1 MTIVLCWDI
10 DGTLLSTG
18 RAGIYALEAAVAEF
32 VGRPVDLQA
41 VETAGLTDP
50 QIVAAILRSTGI
62 DPTLSAVETVL
73 RGYED
78 RLPASLH
85 RKRGGVMPNVEAV
98 LDATV
103 GRADVMTLLLTG
115 NTRRGAAAK
124 LAHYGLARYFGDGA
138 FSDGIPDRV
147 GIAARARAM
156 ARERLGDIAP
166 EQLIVIGDT
175 PHDIHCA
182 AAIGARCLAVATG
195 AHDPGLLAALE
206 PWRVVNQ
213 LPDPAGFLRL
223 VDLEHPAAMTVRR

>member
-1 MTIVLCWDI
+1 MTVVLCWDI

-18 RAGIYALEAAVAEF
+18 RAGVFALEDSVAEF

-50 QIVAAILRSTGI
+50 QIVAAILRSAGV
-62 DPTLSAVETVL
+62 DPILPAVEAVL

-124 LAHYGLARYFGDGA
+124 LAHYGLAHYFGDGA

-147 GIAARARAM
+147 GIAAKALAM
-156 ARERLGDIAP
+156 ARACLGEIEP

-182 AAIGARCLAVATG
+182 AAVGARCLAVATG
-195 AHDPGLLAALE
+195 AHDPGLLAALT
-206 PWRVVNQ
+206 PWRVVDQ
-213 LPDPAGFLRL
+213 LPDPAAFLRL
-223 VDLEHPAAMTVRR
+223 VGLEQPVVAA